1 VRITLPVC
9 GDGVLEGRETCED
22 GNTAPG
28 DGCDAACQ
36 RELICGDGYLMA
48 PEECEDGNTAPG
60 DGCSATCSWEVK
72 ESEPNGSAAAA
83 SGPFPPGTRVHAAI
97 SPIGDQDYL
106 SFVVPT
112 TSDVRIETFDGTGTS
127 SCGLNTDTVIALVA
141 ADGATVLATDDD
153 DGPATCSRIEPAV
166 DPGARQ
172 LAPGTY
178 YVQVNDYLNN
188 GTILGYTALVTFTAA
203 CGDGVT
209 EGSEAC
215 DDGNAAGGDCCS
227 AACQLEPDCEIEPND
242 SAAAASFYP
251 EGMTIKAA
259 IDPMGDQDYFAFAV
273 TATSDVRIETFDGA
287 GPSSCASGVD
297 TLIDLLGADGATV
310 LASDDDDGPLSCSRV
325 DPTVDLGARRL
336 APGTYYVHISDFK
349 DDEPIDAYTL
359 RISFTAVCGDGVI
372 SGSEECD
379 DGGVVDGDGCDHA
392 CTIQPILEVE
402 PNDDAAAANGPYA
415 TNAPFVAAVSQ
426 SGDSDWIAVD
436 VPGPSSKLTVT
447 VTAGGTSTCGPAGAV
462 DSEVAI
468 YNPSG
473 TTLLSF
479 NDDENRDS
487 WCSRAFA
494 SGLAAGTY
502 YVRTAASVAYCS
514 GCTYDYTLLVDI
526 Q

>member
-1 VRITLPVC
+1 
-9 GDGVLEGRETCED
+9 
-22 GNTAPG
+22 
-28 DGCDAACQ
+28 
-36 RELICGDGYLMA
+36 
-48 PEECEDGNTAPG
+48 
-60 DGCSATCSWEVK
+60 
-72 ESEPNGSAAAA
+72 
-83 SGPFPPGTRVHAAI
+83 
-97 SPIGDQDYL
+97 
-106 SFVVPT
+106 
-112 TSDVRIETFDGTGTS
+112 
-127 SCGLNTDTVIALVA
+127 
-141 ADGATVLATDDD
+141 
-153 DGPATCSRIEPAV
+153 
-166 DPGARQ
+166 
-172 LAPGTY
+172 
-178 YVQVNDYLNN
+178 VNDYLNN

-349 DDEPIDAYTL
+349 DDEPMDAYTL